1 MGIACDALMQIKAQ
15 LCDRID
21 ELAEQL
27 PHMNGHQL
35 AHQVDEVRRIARAY
49 GLLPVEELA
58 RGLES
63 ALSTSECSIMVLP
76 FLETMRDAVGCERVD
91 AAAAQSYLA
100 AVNQRLY
107 G

>member
-1 MGIACDALMQIKAQ
+1 MGIAADALMMIKAQ
-15 LCDRID
+15 LCDQID
-21 ELAEQL
+21 ALADQL
-27 PHMNGHQL
+27 PHLSSSQL
-35 AHQVDEVRRIARAY
+35 ANQVDVLRRTARDY

-63 ALSTSECSIMVLP
+63 ALSTSGCGVMVLP
-76 FLETMRDAVGCERVD
+76 FLESMRDAVGCERVD

>member
-21 ELAEQL
+21 TLAEQL
-27 PHMNGHQL
+27 PHMNAHQL
-35 AHQVDEVRRIARAY
+35 AHQVDEVRQIARAY

-63 ALSTSECSIMVLP
+63 ALSSSGCEIMVLP
-76 FLETMRDAVGCERVD
+76 FLETMRDAVGCNSID
-91 AAAAQSYLA
+91 AVTAQSYLA

>member
-1 MGIACDALMQIKAQ
+1 MGIAYHALLQAKAQ

-21 ELAEQL
+21 VLAEQL
-27 PHMNGHQL
+27 PHMSITQL
-35 AHQVDEVRRIARAY
+35 AHQVDEIRRIAREY

-63 ALSTSECSIMVLP
+63 ALSASDCSIMVLP
-76 FLETMRDAVGCERVD
+76 FLETMRDAVGCERAD

>member
-1 MGIACDALMQIKAQ
+1 MGIACDALMQVRAQ

-21 ELAEQL
+21 TLAEQL
-27 PHMNGHQL
+27 PHMNGHQF
-35 AHQVDEVRRIARAY
+35 AYQVDEVRRIAREY

-63 ALSTSECSIMVLP
+63 ALSGSGCSMMVLP
-76 FLETMRDAVGCERVD
+76 FLETMRDAIACERVD

>member
-1 MGIACDALMQIKAQ
+1 MGIAYHALLQAKAQ

-21 ELAEQL
+21 VLADQL
-27 PHMNGHQL
+27 QHMNATQL
-35 AHQVDEVRRIARAY
+35 ANQVDEVRRIAREY

-58 RGLES
+58 RGLGS
-63 ALSTSECSIMVLP
+63 ALSSSESSIMLLP

>member
-1 MGIACDALMQIKAQ
+1 MGVAADALLIIKSQ
-15 LCDRID
+15 LCDQID
-21 ELAEQL
+21 LLANQL
-27 PHMNGHQL
+27 PQLSACQL
-35 AHQVDEVRRIARAY
+35 ASQVDALRRIARDH

-63 ALSTSECSIMVLP
+63 ALSVSDCSVMVLP
-76 FLETMRDAVGCERVD
+76 FLESMRDAVGCERID
-91 AAAAQSYLA
+91 PAAAQSYLA

>member
-21 ELAEQL
+21 ALAEQL
-27 PHMNGHQL
+27 PHMSLTQL
-35 AHQVDEVRRIARAY
+35 ANQVDDVRRIAREY
-49 GLLPVEELA
+49 QLLPLEQLA
-58 RGLES
+58 RGLGS
-63 ALSTSECSIMVLP
+63 ALSTSEGSIMVLP